1 MSHAS
6 LFGSESGSSP
16 SSTDDCE
23 KLATSEP
30 TYVRVT
36 QQPPIE
42 GLYIFRNAIP
52 LELQEILLRSI
63 VAEKAVSPQHPQAML
78 FPRNMDN
85 ASDLE
90 QCPEYLKPLIE
101 FLPHVLRDKIPS
113 KDYTEVF
120 DQSMPLQTIINLYEP
135 GQGISPHV
143 IFYEIPILDCT

>member
-1 MSHAS
+1 MGHAS
-6 LFGSESGSSP
+6 LFGSESESSP
-16 SSTDDCE
+16 SSASDSE
-23 KLATSEP
+23 KLASSEP
-30 TYVRVT
+30 TYVRIT
-36 QQPPIE
+36 REPPIE

-63 VAEKAVSPQHPQAML
+63 IAEKAVTPQHPQAML
-78 FPRNMDN
+78 FPRNMDL

-90 QCPEYLKPLIE
+90 QCPGYLKPLIE

-113 KDYTEVF
+113 KDYAEVF

-143 IFYEIPILDCT
+143 TFNEIPVVNCT